1 VSVTGGLAARTA
13 ARELARERRRQTV
26 RHVLA
31 RSVLY
36 ALAAGT
42 AALCAAPFLWSLWT
56 AAWGSPGEEG
66 VGAHVRLLLRATPFR
81 SFVVHTLLVGALVTV
96 ATLLLALPAAYALT
110 RRWWG
115 GTAGRVI
122 AVLALVP
129 SVLLALPLSWTA
141 DALGLGGSLWT
152 LVLAE
157 PTITVPV
164 AVLLFGGF
172 LRAVPVDVEEQAL
185 VDGHSRLAAFARV
198 VVPQLRPA
206 IAAVAVLAFTLAAG
220 DFVYARALAAAH
232 PTVAA
237 GIPARLQHGTA
248 SLWRSLQPGVV
259 LVAVPLA
266 AAADLVLGRVIA
278 ASAGTADRT

>member
-1 VSVTGGLAARTA
+1 MSLTGGLAARTA

-36 ALAAGT
+36 ALAAG
-42 AALCAAPFLWSLWT
+42 AAVLCAAPFLWSLWT
-56 AAWGSPGEEG
+56 AIQGPSREVRA
-66 VGAHVRLLLRATPFR
+66 RLLLRSTPFPA
-81 SFVVHTLLVGALVTV
+81 FVAHTVLVGALVTV

-110 RRWWG
+110 RRRWG
-115 GTAGRVI
+115 GTAGGWI

-129 SVLLALPLSWTA
+129 SVLLAVPLSWTA
-141 DALGLGGSLWT
+141 DELGLGRSVWT
-152 LVLAE
+152 LVLVQ
-157 PTITVPV
+157 PTVTVPV
-164 AVLLFGGF
+164 GVLLFGGF
-172 LRAVPVDVEEQAL
+172 LRAVRVDIEEQAL
-185 VDGHSRLAAFARV
+185 VDGYSRLAAFLRI

-220 DFVYARALAAAH
+220 DFVYARALAAGE

-237 GIPARLQHGTA
+237 GIPARLAHGGA
-248 SLWRSLQPGVV
+248 PLWRSLQFGVV

-266 AAADLVLGRVIA
+266 AAADLVLGRLIA
-278 ASAGTADRT
+278 TSSAAADRA